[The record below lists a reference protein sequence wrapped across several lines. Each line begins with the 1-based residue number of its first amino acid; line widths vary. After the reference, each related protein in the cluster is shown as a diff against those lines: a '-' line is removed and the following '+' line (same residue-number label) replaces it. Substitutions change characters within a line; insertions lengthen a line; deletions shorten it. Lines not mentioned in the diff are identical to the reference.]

1 MKKLDKVTY
10 VNEAEKVIDQLKDN
24 RGKIRITTNQIRN
37 VLSLINELY
46 EMARMNDEPVLDEN
60 IRSHVQYVK
69 MRLVYEAGRSRDV
82 KDMLEKSGLLGCL
95 DSIGSSKDELVLVC
109 RYTEALV
116 AYHKYYAD

>member
-116 AYHKYYAD
+116 SYHKYYDD